1 MVRKIPCFCTPPKST
16 RMSSTTAI
24 VEFVLTRIVDWNELM
39 THASSALAL
48 PPEIAITSE
57 EANAAI
63 ASLAARTLI
72 GSPYIASCRP

>member
-1 MVRKIPCFCTPPKST
+1 
-16 RMSSTTAI
+16 
-24 VEFVLTRIVDWNELM
+24 LTRIVDWNELM